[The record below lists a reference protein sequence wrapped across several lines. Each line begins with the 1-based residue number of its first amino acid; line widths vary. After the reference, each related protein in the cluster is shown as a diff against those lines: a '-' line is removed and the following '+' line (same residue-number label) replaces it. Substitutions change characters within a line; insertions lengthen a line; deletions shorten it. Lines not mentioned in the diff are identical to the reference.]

1 MNENALNF
9 IDLNS
14 YVKSF
19 VTEEL
24 FKVAYIGLKNAIK
37 RINLE
42 NKHIKLNHFS
52 VEDCIEFVGRHLSDN
67 IRWATNISFRDS
79 LNAKDINDIFI
90 ELDLYL
96 KPLKLKVG
104 DEKITEIKIT
114 DVFTYTE
121 SNIVLL
127 GQPGAGKTTSIKK
140 IFLELLLKS
149 NEIYET
155 YNFPIIIRLKD
166 LKKDND
172 SKGLI
177 LLKEIL
183 NLLGIFIDFNEV
195 IDKQKQEKI
204 IIHIFKEF
212 IERLNVL
219 IILDGY
225 DEISDEKLKEEIIS
239 NLSLLTNSMISSRF
253 ILTSRSADYDIHI
266 DNTYE
271 YEICPLK
278 EYQIEQFISKWINNN
293 EKVEEFNSQ
302 LRKSPYWDTTM
313 RPLTLAHLCALYER
327 NNSIPDRP
335 KTVYKKI
342 IYLLLEDWS
351 NQRSIKRISQYSK
364 FDVERKTEFLARFAY
379 ELTIEYMR
387 ISFDDG
393 LLKLL
398 YKSIYKDFELPERD
412 CFDVIR
418 EIESHNGLIIQTG
431 TDNYEFAHKSLLEYL
446 VADYLVRSPI
456 LISDK
461 EILLSIPNEIAILIA
476 ISANPTLT
484 YYDLIINKLAESS
497 VSENFL
503 MKFIY
508 RLYIEKP
515 DFQPQVLLSVTY
527 IYLTNIVARK
537 IKSKQLKLKELK
549 DKHYYSSEN
558 SDVEACERSITYL
571 KECMDLILQ
580 QKKNGVFKDSLK
592 AIKNYY
598 NIGHTIIEGKSANS
612 VLNKYGKVLLLQR
625 KLDIAESQSIK
636 IEIPKIL
643 YLLDDF
649 YSE

>member
-1 MNENALNF
+1 MNNDLTNL
-9 IDLNS
+9 IDIDS
-14 YVKSF
+14 YVKTF
-19 VTEEL
+19 VTKEL

-37 RINLE
+37 RINIE

-52 VEDCIEFVGRHLSDN
+52 EEDCIEFVGRHLSEN
-67 IRWATNISFRDS
+67 MRWATNVSFRDS

-96 KPLKLKVG
+96 KPIKLKVG

-114 DVFTYTE
+114 DVFTYTD
-121 SNIVLL
+121 SNIILL
-127 GQPGAGKTTSIKK
+127 GQPGAGKTTSVKK

-166 LKKDND
+166 IKKDND

-195 IDKQKQEKI
+195 VDKQKQEKI

-225 DEISDEKLKEEIIS
+225 DEISDEKLRDEIIS
-239 NLSLLTNSMISSRF
+239 NLRLLTNSMISSRF

-266 DNTYE
+266 ENTHE

-278 EYQIEQFISKWINNN
+278 EYQIEQFISKWINDN
-293 EKVEEFNSQ
+293 EKVVEFNDQ

-351 NQRSIKRISQYSK
+351 NQRSIKRISQYSR

-379 ELTIEYMR
+379 ELTIEHMQ
-387 ISFDDG
+387 ISFNDH
-393 LLKLL
+393 LLKSL
-398 YKSIYKDFELPERD
+398 YKSIFKDFDLPEHD

-431 TDNYEFAHKSLLEYL
+431 TDNFEFAHKSLLEYL
-446 VADYLVRSPI
+446 VADYLVRSPM

-484 YYDLIINKLAESS
+484 YFDIIVNKLADDSI
-497 VSENFL
+497 SENFIK
-503 MKFIY
+503 KFIS

-515 DFQPQVLLSVTY
+515 DFQPQVLLSITY
-527 IYLTNIVARK
+527 IYLTNIIAKK
-537 IKSKQLKLKELK
+537 IKSKQLKLKEVK
-549 DKHYYSSEN
+549 EKSYYDESAV
-558 SDVEACERSITYL
+558 DAYERSIAYL
-571 KECMDLILQ
+571 QETMTLILKQ
-580 QKKNGVFKDSLK
+580 NGNYVFSESLK
-592 AIKNYY
+592 KIKNYY
-598 NIGHTIIEGKSANS
+598 NVGHTIIEPNS
-612 VLNKYGKVLLLQR
+612 PNSELKKYGKVHLLQR
-625 KLDIAESQSIK
+625 KTIITESQSIK
-636 IEIPKIL
+636 VEIPKIL
-643 YLLDDF
+643 YLIDDF
-649 YSE
+649 SKS